1 MPYRPVPRPTREEAA
16 ADAIV
21 RECKARGHAFPQ
33 KAPRVDETSI
43 DPAGRT
49 VDITRTPCP
58 GCGTVRSTTRPVPR
72 PGTTLVAA
80 VGIFERP
87 SPGDVPGVAERAA
100 RITDEEPA
108 DAAERAG
115 LGRSVPAGFAPDRR
129 GTARPETLTFSVGV
143 PARQF
148 YLLDQHAGVDAIV
161 PVPADAEGAGAGAGA
176 GADGVGQAD
185 AVPGAAVLWTARRA
199 AAVPVTVV
207 IAPNDPGA
215 ELDGYDDVV
224 EVAYRAHTGHVRIE
238 ELGGARHGLPPLHA
252 GYGPYRLRHHLRTPA
267 DTGEGEACLLQIWPE
282 VYRRPSVLKGR
293 PAG

>member
-21 RECKARGHAFPQ
+21 RECEARGHAFPQ

-161 PVPADAEGAGAGAGA
+161 PVPADAEGAGA
-176 GADGVGQAD
+176 DGRPTPFPARRCSGR
-185 AVPGAAVLWTARRA
+185 PGAPRRSRSPWSSRRTTPVPSSTATTMSWSWPTGR
-199 AAVPVTVV
+199 T
-207 IAPNDPGA
+207 PGTS
-215 ELDGYDDVV
+215 GSRSSV
-224 EVAYRAHTGHVRIE
+224 
-238 ELGGARHGLPPLHA
+238 ARHGLPPLHA